1 MIENITFTKF
11 SNAQTMRIQINFRK
25 NLEID
30 KNREK
35 CLNSNFQKK
44 GRRHKTQKTSSFII
58 DEKYSVHNGNI
69 YQCAKSGRQENKN
82 GAFVSHLW

>member
-30 KNREK
+30 KNREN
-35 CLNSNFQKK
+35 CLDSNFLKK
-44 GRRHKTQKTSSFII
+44 EEDTRHKQTSSFIT

-69 YQCAKSGRQENKN
+69 YQCAKSCRQENKN

>member
-30 KNREK
+30 KNREN
-35 CLNSNFQKK
+35 CLDSNFFKK
-44 GRRHKTQKTSSFII
+44 GRRHKTQT
-58 DEKYSVHNGNI
+58 NI
-69 YQCAKSGRQENKN
+69 EFYNR
-82 GAFVSHLW
+82 